1 MLRNNQ
7 GGIISPYTMAIT
19 KSVAGN
25 FINTLDVPTLN
36 LPGNFGVRAVEVMPT
51 NLSDVYRERKNT

>member
-7 GGIISPYTMAIT
+7 GGLISPYTINIS

-25 FINTLDVPTLN
+25 FINTLDVPTMN
-36 LPGNFGVRAVEVMPT
+36 LPGNFGVRVAEFMPT
-51 NLSDVYRERKNT
+51 NLSEVWRERKNT